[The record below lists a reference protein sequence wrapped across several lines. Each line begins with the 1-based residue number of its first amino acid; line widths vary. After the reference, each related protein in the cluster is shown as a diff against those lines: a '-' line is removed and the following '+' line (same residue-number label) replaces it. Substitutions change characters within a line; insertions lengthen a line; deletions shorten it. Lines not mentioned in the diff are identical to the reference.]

1 MATPGQGDVIGKK
14 PVIRPYA
21 RARMAE
27 RNVSQEAV
35 EWVLEHYSIRRP
47 ASKKGSPA
55 EILEGDY
62 QGRVLKLW
70 VKRDSDP
77 PFIKTVAWKDE

>member
-1 MATPGQGDVIGKK
+1 MARSQLSVHMHGP
-14 PVIRPYA
+14 
-21 RARMAE
+21 E
-27 RNVSQEAV
+27 WRNATSRKRQLNGC
-35 EWVLEHYSIRRP
+35 WKHYSIRRP